1 MVSLEPAQQK
11 KTPAFR
17 VQNKNRSRRRVL
29 EERDK
34 LIIRQEVHTRR
45 PSDEGETLIGAQ
57 KKQKRRTQIA
67 KREVNKPVN
76 NVGRMV

>member
-1 MVSLEPAQQK
+1 M
-11 KTPAFR
+11 
-17 VQNKNRSRRRVL
+17 QNKNRSRRRVL

-45 PSDEGETLIGAQ
+45 PSDEGEALIGAQ

-76 NVGRMV
+76 NVGRMVLPR